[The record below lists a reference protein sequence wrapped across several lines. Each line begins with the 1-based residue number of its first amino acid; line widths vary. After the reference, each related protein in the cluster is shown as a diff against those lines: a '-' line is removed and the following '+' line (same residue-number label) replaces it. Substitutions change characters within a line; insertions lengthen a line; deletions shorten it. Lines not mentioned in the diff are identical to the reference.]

1 MYAMQSHQRDTTS
14 DLAAGLTDLAL
25 EAIAGTSVPRDSVE
39 TELRLWHTLEA
50 ELERDHRWQ
59 RSNTGRGEAVPAGQ
73 DLRQV
78 VCRAARQVAG
88 AMK

>member
-1 MYAMQSHQRDTTS
+1 MYAVQSHQGASTS

-25 EAIAGTSVPRDSVE
+25 EALAGPSMPRDSVE

-50 ELERDHRWQ
+50 ELERDDRWQ
-59 RSNTGRGEAVPAGQ
+59 RSSSGRGEVAPVGQ
-73 DLRQV
+73 ELRQV

-88 AMK
+88 TIK